1 MSDTVKIERPIF
13 CRRHED
19 LGGRL
24 KEVSLGT
31 TVKVRTRAHE
41 SEDDLSLAAFELKE
55 DSERDS
61 EG

>member
-1 MSDTVKIERPIF
+1 MSDTMKIKRPIF

-24 KEVSLGT
+24 KEVSPGT

-41 SEDDLSLAAFELKE
+41 SADELSLSEFELKD